1 MPIILR
7 LIEDVDP
14 SVFEGQLE
22 YAQHVTAI
30 RRSVEQKWTPKS
42 GQRLK

>member
-30 RRSVEQKWTPKS
+30 RRSVERPVATS
-42 GQRLK
+42 QRLDE

>member
-22 YAQHVTAI
+22 HAQHITAI
-30 RRSVEQKWTPKS
+30 L
-42 GQRLK
+42 QRPRVFLDT